1 MVNYV
6 SVRVVCPCGRLLET
20 RRCNAESNSTTKGS
34 KKCPSCKK
42 KVAYQITG
50 GRAYTSY
57 E

>member
-6 SVRVVCPCGRLLET
+6 SVKVVCPCGRLLET

-34 KKCPSCKK
+34 RKCPSCKK

>member
-1 MVNYV
+1 MAKYV
-6 SVRVVCPCGRLLET
+6 SVSVVCPCGRLLET

-42 KVAYQITG
+42 KVAYQITR